1 METLGTLSRSG
12 PIVGIRVSQA
22 EAAGRISVCP
32 IMFRLRHLCAQRS
45 GVGQFLDR
53 NGLTVGD
60 VATWAVHPGG
70 PRILDRV
77 GQALDFDAGD
87 LATSRAV
94 LADHGNCSSATI
106 LMILEQLRARPM
118 VSGANVVAIGFGPG
132 LTAAAMLF
140 RSG

>member
-1 METLGTLSRSG
+1 ML
-12 PIVGIRVSQA
+12 
-22 EAAGRISVCP
+22 C
-32 IMFRLRHLCAQRS
+32 LRHLCAQRS
-45 GVGQFLDR
+45 GVGQLLLDR

-77 GQALDFDAGD
+77 GQALDFDARD

-106 LMILEQLRARPM
+106 PMILEQLRARPI

>member
-1 METLGTLSRSG
+1 
-12 PIVGIRVSQA
+12 VSDHDA
-22 EAAGRISVCP
+22 PLPLVRPEV
-32 IMFRLRHLCAQRS
+32 LCR
-45 GVGQFLDR
+45 
-53 NGLTVGD
+53 T
-60 VATWAVHPGG
+60 TPPGG

-77 GQALDFDAGD
+77 GQALDFGAGD

-106 LMILEQLRARPM
+106 RMILEQVHARPM

>member
-1 METLGTLSRSG
+1 VRPEVVSNNSSIATDSQSGTSRPG
-12 PIVGIRVSQA
+12 PSH
-22 EAAGRISVCP
+22 S
-32 IMFRLRHLCAQRS
+32 
-45 GVGQFLDR
+45 
-53 NGLTVGD
+53 
-60 VATWAVHPGG
+60 GG

-87 LATSRAV
+87 LATSRVV

-106 LMILEQLRARPM
+106 LMILEQLRAHPM
-118 VSGANVVAIGFGPG
+118 VSGANVVAIGVGPG